1 MVFSY
6 KQTNKTNRQT
16 TTTTTTTITTSTTK
30 TTTSTTTTTK
40 IMMMMIN
47 ATIPYKKIDNFDYL
61 NPHTQILFDYS

>member
-16 TTTTTTTITTSTTK
+16 TTTTTITTSTTK
-30 TTTSTTTTTK
+30 TTTSTTTTK